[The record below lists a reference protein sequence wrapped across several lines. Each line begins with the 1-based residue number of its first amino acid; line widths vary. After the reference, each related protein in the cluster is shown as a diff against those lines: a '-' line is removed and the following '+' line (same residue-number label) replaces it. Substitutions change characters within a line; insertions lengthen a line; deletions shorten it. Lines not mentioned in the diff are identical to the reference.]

1 MVVWFGCVVWLCGLV
16 VWFGWWFG
24 CVVWLCG
31 LVVWFGCVVWLCG
44 WLFGGCCRRLVE
56 WTEGGG
62 RRLVAVTGRPSLP
75 DHSTQHLRTFL
86 VSYRPFEPKHSTQR
100 LRTVFRLLELCW
112 KCETSPQGGNSGWI
126 NILGRPS
133 PFPESQ
139 TVRPNTLGN
148 TFFDPSSG
156 AVGGIL

>member
-1 MVVWFGCVVWLCGLV
+1 MRDVWSKWRKANKVKLQNSVAGGLV
-16 VWFGWWFG
+16 VW
-24 CVVWLCG
+24 
-31 LVVWFGCVVWLCG
+31 